1 MSRKIVSGKRRVRDR
16 LSYDERQGY
25 TSKRLLHHQLLYGW
39 FDLRYS
45 LIGMDT
51 LAGNDA

>member
-1 MSRKIVSGKRRVRDR
+1 MSRKVVSGTRRVKDR
-16 LSYDERQGY
+16 LSDDERQGY
-25 TSKRLLHHQLLYGW
+25 TSEPLLHHQLLYGW